1 MLARLMGLSY
11 TVGMVK
17 QTTKTTV
24 KKAAP
29 KKTAATTTKK
39 PVAKKA
45 VKTVTH
51 QAVKPV
57 IDPDFSPNKM
67 GFAVA
72 ALAATSLVLL
82 GVIAM
87 YS

>member
-1 MLARLMGLSY
+1 
-11 TVGMVK
+11 MVK
-17 QTTKTTV
+17 QTTKTSV
-24 KKAAP
+24 KKTAP
-29 KKTAATTTKK
+29 KKVAAPIKK
-39 PVAKKA
+39 KAVVAKKT

-51 QAVKPV
+51 QAVKPA
-57 IDPDFSPNKM
+57 IDPDFQPNKM

-87 YS
+87 YN